1 MVTKFTHTQ
10 YDTWKGILKQIRTEI
25 YEESKEFQETE
36 YFYYIIKIGQLSILL
51 GTRPFHKKNT
61 NCLYQRNP

>member
-10 YDTWKGILKQIRTEI
+10 YDTWKCILKQIQTEV

-36 YFYYIIKIGQLSILL
+36 FFLLYYKDWAIKFSF
-51 GTRPFHKKNT
+51 RD
-61 NCLYQRNP
+61 